1 MMLPVFLLFA
11 DGLMAE
17 NIITSGTTL
26 RVTAGTTMVSSNSL
40 TIQNGGALNNA
51 GTVILAGN
59 LNNLNAAVTNLGTG
73 TINMAGTAAQQINGQ
88 NIIQNLTIN
97 NAAGVNL
104 NANNSVN
111 GVLTITNGRL
121 TLGAN
126 NLFLGTAATIA
137 GTPSASAMVV
147 ATAAGQMRKSFSAAG
162 SFSFPVGDNTGTA
175 EYAPVTVSFTGG
187 SYGAGNYVGVNL
199 LNSAY
204 PGATGSYINRYWNI
218 TQNGITG
225 FTSNATF
232 KYMQADVV
240 GTENLIYCLRITP
253 TSVVYFSA
261 TNTATDLLT
270 ANGITEFG
278 SFTGVQQLTGKTL
291 NLTAL
296 LESLYDGGGTMRKA
310 QNATGDQFSGNTADQ
325 VNIELH
331 SSASYANKIY
341 TISNV
346 NLSTTGTSAITI
358 PGIHSNSY
366 YVTVRHR
373 NSIETTTAAPVSFAG
388 ATINYNFDGP
398 VKAYGGNLLLM
409 SDGWYTIYGG
419 DVNQDGSVDTGDMT
433 PVDNDAADYAAG
445 YLPTDANGDGIV
457 DTADITIVD
466 NNGAA
471 YVTSAIP

>member
-1 MMLPVFLLFA
+1 
-11 DGLMAE
+11 
-17 NIITSGTTL
+17 
-26 RVTAGTTMVSSNSL
+26 
-40 TIQNGGALNNA
+40 
-51 GTVILAGN
+51 
-59 LNNLNAAVTNLGTG
+59 
-73 TINMAGTAAQQINGQ
+73 
-88 NIIQNLTIN
+88 
-97 NAAGVNL
+97 
-104 NANNSVN
+104 
-111 GVLTITNGRL
+111 
-121 TLGAN
+121 
-126 NLFLGTAATIA
+126 
-137 GTPSASAMVV
+137 MVV
-147 ATAAGQMRKSFSAAG
+147 ATGAGEMSKSFSAAG

-204 PGATGSYINRYWNI
+204 PGATGSYINRYWNV

-291 NLTAL
+291 NLTVL